1 MGRWEVLLPSGA
13 WVDERSAEDAGIPLV
28 EPLPTHTPSPV
39 VVRRGSPEVPP
50 MPSPAPTPRPPARG
64 PGAPPSPAQE
74 QAWKAVTERGLY
86 WPDVARELG
95 TTAWSVKNMIQAYMR
110 RNGIPGEP
118 PGRTPKD
125 EVTRRTMA
133 AKGQKR
139 EAAAPNSAPNSGP
152 ADAFDGASD
161 RLVLAPEGHP
171 WATDPEPI
179 DLVEPAADHA
189 ETIPVA
195 EPAPQ
200 LLGHLPSSDQPRRT
214 GGGGRDVNGDDFLAR
229 IERELDALASEDAAL
244 VEEARRI
251 VAARTDVAARIE
263 RLRTAGEV
271 YRAVMAGRAA

>member
-1 MGRWEVLLPSGA
+1 M
-13 WVDERSAEDAGIPLV
+13 DEAVAEAQGIPLV
-28 EPLPTHTPSPV
+28 YPLPSAGNGPV
-39 VVRRGSPEVPP
+39 VVRRETPEVPP
-50 MPSPAPTPRPPARG
+50 MPKAVTAPRPPARG
-64 PGAPPSPAQE
+64 PGAPPSENQE

-95 TTAWSVKNMIQAYMR
+95 STSWSVKNMIQAYMR

-118 PGRTPKD
+118 PGRTPAD
-125 EVTRRTMA
+125 ETTRRTMA
-133 AKGQKR
+133 DKGQKR

-161 RLVLAPEGHP
+161 RLALAPEGHP
-171 WATDPEPI
+171 LATDPAPI
-179 DLVEPAADHA
+179 ELGESGADHA

-195 EPAPQ
+195 ETIHAASVAGGEPEPVASPAKGTPAP
-200 LLGHLPSSDQPRRT
+200 HHPRT
-214 GGGGRDVNGDDFLAR
+214 GGGGSDVNGNDFLAR
-229 IERELDALASEDAAL
+229 IERELDGLAREDAAL

-251 VAARTDVAARIE
+251 VTARTDVAARIE